1 MVKRRNGM
9 RVENVR
15 RIFLPDWNRDGPN
28 AVKSPDQDRP
38 GPAFSMAAICTLAG
52 SPEPVEMKKSCRNH
66 PKASGGT
73 RNGSLIVAFQGS
85 SINCEEKCVPNGRAS
100 RSNSV
105 GLMKRTN
112 KDRALIARTVM
123 FAVSAACGI
132 AAGYMLGRALA
143 LEIAEHNLDQY
154 AKLMVVHEDASS
166 VEARSLLDTLKES
179 PYPSCSDAEMVYF
192 RELVFRAEY
201 LKDAGRILGGKI
213 ACSATAGRP
222 MRPISQFKASTQKD
236 GTIAYSNLLPLKDAY
251 LKRPG
256 LQLGTAYVVFGSES
270 PTSLGTMPM
279 HLIVTMKDPHARISG
294 SHANGAA
301 KDKEPDLTMV
311 GTQRVGNTLYATQ
324 CSSVYTTCMTA
335 SATTSE
341 ALIAER
347 VTVAGSVV
355 MGCGA
360 GALLGIIFSMMYRR
374 SLNLE
379 QQLRRAVAR
388 NGIRVVYQP
397 IVNLATGGIVGAEA
411 LARWT
416 NEEGTP
422 VSPDVFIK
430 IAEENGFVAE
440 ITRKVVGL
448 ALHDFAETLIKRPGF
463 RISIN
468 VAAADL
474 LDKRFLPMLEET
486 VKRARVSPKS
496 VVIEITESSAAD
508 SVEAMETIRA
518 LRHMGHSVHID
529 DFGTGYSNL
538 DKLLYLWADTIK
550 IDKAFTR
557 VIGTE
562 SVTAAILPQILGM
575 ARSLNL
581 EVVVEGVETEGQA
594 SYFSPTDRHRIFAQG
609 WLFGRPVP
617 AEEFH
622 AQLAKDRGKTHRVTG
637 PDEARSSGPIPIG
650 LPGPALA
657 RSGRG

>member
-1 MVKRRNGM
+1 
-9 RVENVR
+9 
-15 RIFLPDWNRDGPN
+15 
-28 AVKSPDQDRP
+28 
-38 GPAFSMAAICTLAG
+38 
-52 SPEPVEMKKSCRNH
+52 
-66 PKASGGT
+66 
-73 RNGSLIVAFQGS
+73 
-85 SINCEEKCVPNGRAS
+85 
-100 RSNSV
+100 
-105 GLMKRTN
+105 MKRTN
-112 KDRALIARTVM
+112 KDRVLIARTVM

-132 AAGYMLGRALA
+132 AAGTMLGRALA
-143 LEIAEHNLDQY
+143 LEVAEHNLDQY

-166 VEARSLLDTLKES
+166 VEARSLLSTLKES
-179 PYPSCSDAEMVYF
+179 PYPSCSDAEIGYF
-192 RELVFRAEY
+192 RELVFRSEY

-222 MRPISQFKASTQKD
+222 MRPIGQFKASLQKD
-236 GTIAYSNLLPLKDAY
+236 GTIAYSNLLPLKDAH

-270 PTSLGTMPM
+270 PTSLGAMPM
-279 HLIVTMKDPHARISG
+279 HLIVTMKDPDAGRSG
-294 SHANGAA
+294 SPADGAA

-311 GTQRVGNTLYATQ
+311 GTERAGDTLYATQ
-324 CSSVYTTCMTA
+324 CSTVYTTCMTA

-341 ALIAER
+341 ALSAER
-347 VTVAGSVV
+347 VTVAGSMV

-360 GALLGIIFSMMYRR
+360 GALLGIALSMMYRR

-379 QQLRRAVAR
+379 QQLRRALAR
-388 NGIRVVYQP
+388 GDIQLVYQP
-397 IVNLATGGIVGAEA
+397 IVNLATSRIVGAEA

-448 ALHDFAETLIKRPGF
+448 ALRDFAETLIERPGF
-463 RISIN
+463 RVSIN

-474 LDKRFLPMLEET
+474 LDTRFLPMLGEA
-486 VKRARVSPKS
+486 VKHARVSPKS
-496 VVIEITESSAAD
+496 VVLEITESSAAD

-594 SYFSPTDRHRIFAQG
+594 SYFSPTERHRIYAQG

-617 AEEFH
+617 AGQF
-622 AQLAKDRGKTHRVTG
+622 
-637 PDEARSSGPIPIG
+637 
-650 LPGPALA
+650 LA
-657 RSGRG
+657 RLANESKPVLYPADSTVPRAGVAAPSEIPTPVLAASRRA

>member
-1 MVKRRNGM
+1 
-9 RVENVR
+9 
-15 RIFLPDWNRDGPN
+15 
-28 AVKSPDQDRP
+28 
-38 GPAFSMAAICTLAG
+38 
-52 SPEPVEMKKSCRNH
+52 
-66 PKASGGT
+66 
-73 RNGSLIVAFQGS
+73 
-85 SINCEEKCVPNGRAS
+85 
-100 RSNSV
+100 
-105 GLMKRTN
+105 MKRTN
-112 KDRALIARTVM
+112 KDRALIARTIM
-123 FAVSAACGI
+123 FGLSAACGI

-166 VEARSLLDTLKES
+166 VEARSLLSTLKGS
-179 PYPSCSDAEMVYF
+179 PYPSCSDAEIAYF

-222 MRPISQFKASTQKD
+222 MRSIGQFKASSQKD
-236 GTIAYSNLLPLKDAY
+236 GTIAYSNLLPLKDAH

-270 PTSLGTMPM
+270 PTSLGAMPM
-279 HLIVTMKDPHARISG
+279 HLIVTMKDPDVGRQS
-294 SHANGAA
+294 AA
-301 KDKEPDLTMV
+301 KSAAEDKGPDLTMV
-311 GTQRVGNTLYATQ
+311 GTQRAGDTLYATQ
-324 CSSVYTTCMTA
+324 CSAVYTTCMTA
-335 SATTSE
+335 SASTSE
-341 ALIAER
+341 ALNAEGI
-347 VTVAGSVV
+347 TVAGSMVL
-355 MGCGA
+355 GCGA
-360 GALLGIIFSMMYRR
+360 GALLGIVFSMMYRR

-430 IAEENGFVAE
+430 IAEENGFVAD

-463 RISIN
+463 RVSIN

-474 LDKRFLPMLEET
+474 LDPRFLPMLEET

-496 VVIEITESSAAD
+496 IVLEITESSAAD

-594 SYFSPTDRHRIFAQG
+594 NYFSPTDRHRIFAQG

-622 AQLAKDRGKTHRVTG
+622 AQLAKDRGKRHLATG
-637 PDEARSSGPIPIG
+637 LDDARIGGPIPIG
-650 LPGPALA
+650 LPGAALA
-657 RSGRG
+657 GSRRG